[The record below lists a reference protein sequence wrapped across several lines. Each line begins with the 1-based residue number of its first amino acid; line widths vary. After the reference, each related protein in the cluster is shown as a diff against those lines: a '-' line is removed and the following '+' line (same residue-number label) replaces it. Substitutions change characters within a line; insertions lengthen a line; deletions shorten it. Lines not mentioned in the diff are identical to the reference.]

1 MSKLKV
7 SSFSDNGIQ
16 KWSLFYENTKGI
28 TQHLTEDFKQLA
40 FDTEEQAKTKLEM
53 MEAEKRSE
61 DAAVSFTLTEAK
73 NFTENH
79 KWKFATTYAKTAP
92 HEYLVKRW
100 LNEEDRLLF
109 ERLVQTINE
118 HAIIGYFYDHPNKYL
133 ILDDKYYWY
142 MPVYPENMA
151 VDLINRTTTDYLD
164 LRDGVYHYKPK
175 NEEENTNESEEK
187 PNR

>member
-1 MSKLKV
+1 MSELKV

-16 KWSLFYENTKGI
+16 KWGLFYEDTRGI
-28 TQHLTEDFKQLA
+28 TQHLTLDFKPVA
-40 FDTEEQAKTKLEM
+40 FDTEDQAKAKLELL
-53 MEAEKRSE
+53 EAERRSE
-61 DAAVSFTLTEAK
+61 DNAIAFTLEEAK
-73 NFTENH
+73 AFAENH

-100 LNEEDRLLF
+100 LSEKDRLLF

-118 HAIIGYFYDHPNKYL
+118 HAVVGCFYDHSNKYL
-133 ILDDKYYWY
+133 ILGDKYYWY

-151 VDLINRTTTDYLD
+151 VDLINRTTTDYLE

-175 NEEENTNESEEK
+175 QND
-187 PNR
+187 

>member
-1 MSKLKV
+1 MAKLYV
-7 SSFSDNGIQ
+7 STYEDGGEE
-16 KWSLFYENTKGI
+16 KWALFYEDTWGI
-28 TQHLTEDFKQLA
+28 KQHLTEDFKPVV
-40 FDTEEQAKTKLEM
+40 FDTEEHAKTKLEM
-53 MEAEKRSE
+53 MEVEKRSE
-61 DAAVSFTLTEAK
+61 DAAASFTLEEAR

-118 HAIIGYFYDHPNKYL
+118 YAVVGYFYDHPNKYL
-133 ILDDKYYWY
+133 ILGDKYYWY

-151 VDLINRTTTDYLD
+151 VDLINRTTTDYLE
-164 LRDGVYHYKPK
+164 LRDGVYHYRAK
-175 NEEENTNESEEK
+175 
-187 PNR
+187 

>member
-1 MSKLKV
+1 MQESYFDGGLLQLIGYRFLGMLV
-7 SSFSDNGIQ
+7 TVLTLGICLP
-16 KWSLFYENTKGI
+16 WAYTENVPRTV
-28 TQHLTEDFKQLA
+28 
-40 FDTEEQAKTKLEM
+40 TEEQAKTKLEM

-61 DAAVSFTLTEAK
+61 DAAVSFTLEEAR

-118 HAIIGYFYDHPNKYL
+118 HAVVGYFYDHPNKYL
-133 ILDDKYYWY
+133 ILGDKYYWY
-142 MPVYPENMA
+142 MLVYPENMA
-151 VDLINRTTTDYLD
+151 VDLINRTTTDYLE
-164 LRDGVYHYKPK
+164 LRGEVLHYIFKQ
-175 NEEENTNESEEK
+175 NV
-187 PNR
+187 